1 MDEKLAR
8 PQQSADGRI
17 GQIDCEGGFCH
28 ARFPPSLSHN
38 AKRTQRIDSNAVT
51 AKRSGIIVTSTNLLS
66 GRLENLE
73 KARLISSLRQSW
85 KRGESPYTVPMKN
98 GLLEATDGWDI
109 VVNGVDRTFRDR
121 EPVAIAAACYLKQQW
136 PRDEVQI
143 RTRAD
148 GTLRTVRPDFR
159 LE

>member
-1 MDEKLAR
+1 
-8 PQQSADGRI
+8 
-17 GQIDCEGGFCH
+17 
-28 ARFPPSLSHN
+28 
-38 AKRTQRIDSNAVT
+38 
-51 AKRSGIIVTSTNLLS
+51 
-66 GRLENLE
+66 
-73 KARLISSLRQSW
+73 
-85 KRGESPYTVPMKN
+85 MKN